1 MVCTSC
7 KTSHNILCY
16 FRVIIWGLGL
26 FVLISLQGA
35 GGGEGGLRS
44 FDIWGGSHPTEQILP
59 GMDEKMNS
67 IKNKNGHGKNF
78 LRAYS

>member
-1 MVCTSC
+1 MLFPC
-7 KTSHNILCY
+7 HNLG
-16 FRVIIWGLGL
+16 FGL

-44 FDIWGGSHPTEQILP
+44 FDIWGGRSHPTEQILP
-59 GMDEKMNS
+59 GMGEKMNS

>member
-7 KTSHNILCY
+7 KSSHNILSY
-16 FRVIIWGLGL
+16 FHVIIWGLGL
-26 FVLISLQGA
+26 FVVISLQ

-44 FDIWGGSHPTEQILP
+44 FDIWGPTEQILP
-59 GMDEKMNS
+59 GMGENMSS
-67 IKNKNGHGKNF
+67 IKNKNGHGKNV

>member
-1 MVCTSC
+1 MLFPCHNLGFGIICTYQL
-7 KTSHNILCY
+7 T
-16 FRVIIWGLGL
+16 GG
-26 FVLISLQGA
+26 G

>member
-35 GGGEGGLRS
+35 GVGGEGGLRS
-44 FDIWGGSHPTEQILP
+44 FDIWGGGGVIQQSKSSLEW
-59 GMDEKMNS
+59 MK
-67 IKNKNGHGKNF
+67 K
-78 LRAYS
+78 